1 MSYTLKATSD
11 IVPSIKQHLWTS
23 VEPSHPLIKTGSLS
37 VVEFYF
43 CFNSCKL
50 GGGPSSHHRKCAQH
64 VLYAYDQHKRIKISR
79 HLFRYGIR
87 KGCRRKA
94 Y

>member
-1 MSYTLKATSD
+1 MKKSTGRGALPNFACRKVRMEEFTMSYTLKATSD

-43 CFNSCKL
+43 CFN
-50 GGGPSSHHRKCAQH
+50 
-64 VLYAYDQHKRIKISR
+64 
-79 HLFRYGIR
+79 
-87 KGCRRKA
+87 
-94 Y
+94 